1 MAETSK
7 NYAGAMKL
15 QTKALLFIVSIA
27 LLPLLLYCFLTLR
40 QSQAALSTLSQQSLD
55 TARDHVFESLNAVRA
70 SKSAQV
76 HDYFKFLQDQNELY
90 AADPFVVQAMVDMNR
105 AFEALTKNAESD
117 RRLETYREAVGAFY
131 SEQFDA
137 QYVRDN
143 PKATPPGATLVAGLS
158 SAALLFQHDFIA
170 ASPHPL
176 GEKDK
181 LLTSARGSAYD
192 RLHEKVHPFM
202 STFRETFGFYD
213 IFLIDAETGHVVY
226 SVFKEIDFATSLRSG
241 PFATSGLA
249 EAFKGAL
256 ARSAGGHHL
265 TDYRNYTPSYEAPAS
280 FTAAPIQVNGKTVGV
295 VAFQMPLDRIGK
307 IMNDRTGLGET
318 GEAILVGSDFFPR
331 SDSFFDTERYSVVN
345 AFRHGDAGKLNFSA
359 IAPVFNSNQGGALET
374 RDYLDREVITVFAPI
389 QIGENTWA
397 LAVSQT
403 KSEALAVAEE
413 LAHTSQA
420 LLKNLWSTALMILAP
435 TLVIVLVLSLIAV
448 RGVLGPIQQVVAFT
462 KQVAGGDL
470 SNRLALNRKDELG
483 TLVDAV
489 NSMVTDLNGA
499 MRTAAESARLVSSR
513 AQLLDQRGAALE
525 VSTRE
530 TMRETQEIGDRAEA
544 MTKAVSAIASEAEA
558 TAGQADTVSRTVH
571 LLAAET
577 DEITA
582 TLGLVS
588 RNLQQVSAAF
598 EEVTVTVA
606 EISRTC
612 AGATQISSAGSEN
625 VAKVSDQMRSLAGS
639 TAKIDAVISLI
650 KSIAEQTNLLALN
663 ATIEAAAA
671 GNAGAGFAV
680 VASEV
685 KALAQKTREATGN
698 IFTQVRALQ
707 EESQVAESDTH
718 KVRASIEELNEIN
731 MTVATAVEEQERT
744 IEEVAKNLVQTSSD
758 TQDIEKGVSGIA
770 DGLNRINQMALASGG
785 KARSMNQSAAGVEK
799 EVLTVNQG
807 VGRISDKT
815 RDVHDFAVEI
825 NQTAS
830 ELREMA
836 ENLNQVVARF
846 RLEPLV

>member
-1 MAETSK
+1 MAETSR
-7 NYAGAMKL
+7 NPMGAMKL
-15 QTKALLFIVSIA
+15 QTKALLFIISIA
-27 LLPLLLYCFLTLR
+27 LVPLLLYCFLTMR
-40 QSQAALSTLSQQSLD
+40 QSQVALSTLSQQSVD
-55 TARDHVFESLNAVRA
+55 TAREQIFDSLSAVRA

-76 HDYFKFLQDQNELY
+76 YDYFKFLQDQNALC
-90 AADPFVVQAMVDMNR
+90 AADPFVVEAMVNLNR
-105 AFEALTKNAESD
+105 AFADLAKTAERD

-131 SEQFDA
+131 SEQFDP
-137 QYVRDN
+137 QYRRDN
-143 PKATPPGATLVAGLS
+143 PQTALPGADLVAALS
-158 SAALLFQHDFIA
+158 PAALQFQHDYIA
-170 ASPHPL
+170 SSPHPL

-181 LLTSARGSAYD
+181 LLAGARGSAYD
-192 RLHEKVHPFM
+192 RVHEKVHPYM

-213 IFLIDAETGHVVY
+213 IFLIDAETGYVVY
-226 SVFKEIDFATSLRSG
+226 SVFKEIDFGTSLRDG
-241 PFATSGLA
+241 PFADSGLA
-249 EAFKGAL
+249 EAYKTVL
-256 ARSAGGHHL
+256 EGGDLYL

-280 FTAAPIQVNGKTVGV
+280 FTAAPIQVDGKTVGV
-295 VAFQMPLDRIGK
+295 VAFQMPLDKIGQ

-318 GEAILVGSDFFPR
+318 GEAILVGGDYWPR
-331 SDSFFDTERYSVVN
+331 SDSFLDPDRFSVVN
-345 AFRHGDAGKLNFSA
+345 AFRRGEAGKLNFSA
-359 IAPVFNSNQGGALET
+359 IASVFESNTGGSLET
-374 RDYLDREVITVFAPI
+374 RDYLDREVITVFAPV
-389 QIGENTWA
+389 QIGKRTWA

-413 LAHTSQA
+413 LGRTSDA
-420 LLKNLWSTALMILAP
+420 LLKNLWSTALMILLP
-435 TLVIVLVLSLIAV
+435 TLLIVLVLSMVAV
-448 RGVLGPIQQVVAFT
+448 RGVLGPIQQVVTFT

-470 SNRLALNRKDELG
+470 SSRLDLNRQDELG

-489 NSMVTDLNGA
+489 NSMVTDLNAA
-499 MRTAAESARLVSSR
+499 MRTAADSARLVAGR

-525 VSTRE
+525 ASTRE

-544 MTKAVSAIASEAEA
+544 MTKAVSVIATEAEA
-558 TAGQADTVSRTVH
+558 TAGQADTVSRTVN

-588 RNLQQVSAAF
+588 GNLQQVSAAF

-612 AGATQISSAGSEN
+612 SGATQISSAGNDN
-625 VAKVSDQMRSLAGS
+625 VVKVSEQMRSLAES
-639 TAKIDAVISLI
+639 TTKIDAVISLI

-671 GNAGAGFAV
+671 GSAGAGFAV

-685 KALAQKTREATGN
+685 KALAQKTREATGS
-698 IFTQVRALQ
+698 IFSQVRALQ
-707 EESQVAESDTH
+707 EESQVAEADTN
-718 KVRASIEELNEIN
+718 KVRLSIEELNQVN

-758 TQDIEKGVSGIA
+758 TQDIEKGVGGIA
-770 DGLNRINQMALASGG
+770 EGLNRINQMALDAGG
-785 KARSMNQSAAGVEK
+785 KARSMNQSAAGVQG
-799 EVLTVNQG
+799 EVQTVNQG

-815 RDVHDFAVEI
+815 RDVHDFAIEI
-825 NQTAS
+825 NQTAG

-846 RLEPLV
+846 RLEPLE